1 MATASG
7 SLMSNINTE
16 INEEELQD
24 LTDEQLEQMLDDAL
38 LVTGVVAKKI
48 CGQDE
53 NKYGDICR
61 HLSNFWH
68 FTAIESS
75 YKYDLNEGLE
85 LDQGYCEE
93 VLSTL
98 RDEAASSGDGIYLV
112 EQSTVCQR
120 LRQAYSS
127 LWLSQ

>member
-48 CGQDE
+48 CG
-53 NKYGDICR
+53 
-61 HLSNFWH
+61 
-68 FTAIESS
+68 
-75 YKYDLNEGLE
+75 
-85 LDQGYCEE
+85 
-93 VLSTL
+93 
-98 RDEAASSGDGIYLV
+98 
-112 EQSTVCQR
+112 
-120 LRQAYSS
+120 
-127 LWLSQ
+127 